1 MDMAT
6 KGPKRIKAHCPQC
19 GPDRWADIKARYRV
33 HDDHGDSGLWTDTTY
48 YILQCPAC
56 EIVYFLSDSVFSED
70 SVSVYDPHTGEEEED
85 YKHTLQQWPSPS
97 QRDRPKWL
105 EEIWVHDS
113 QLHKLLIDT
122 YKALDNDL
130 GIFAAIGI
138 RTVFDR
144 ASEILGIDPAKRF
157 DEKLHEL
164 FDQGGIGRDELR
176 MLDALTDA
184 GSAAAHRGWA
194 PTPEQ
199 LDVMMASI
207 EGFVYRTFILG
218 DQAKRLKA
226 AVPPK
231 PLREKKP
238 KMPKPPPEPAAT

>member
-1 MDMAT
+1 MTT
-6 KGPKRIKAHCPQC
+6 KGPKRIKARCPQC
-19 GPDRWADIKARYRV
+19 GPDRWADIKARYHV
-33 HDDHGDSGLWTDTTY
+33 HDDHGDSGLWTDTKY

-56 EIVYFLSDSVFSED
+56 ETVYFLSDSVFSED

-85 YKHTLQQWPSPS
+85 YKPTLQQWPSPS

-105 EEIWVHDS
+105 EEIWVYDN
-113 QLHKLLIDT
+113 QLHRLLIDT

-130 GIFAAIGI
+130 RIFAAIGI
-138 RTVFDR
+138 RTTFDR
-144 ASEILGIDPAKRF
+144 ASEFLGIDSAKRF
-157 DEKLHEL
+157 DEKLFDL
-164 FDQGGIGRDELR
+164 FDQGRIGRDEFR

-184 GSAAAHRGWA
+184 GNAAAHRGWA

-207 EGFVYRTFILG
+207 EGFIYRTFILR
-218 DQAKRLKA
+218 DQAKELKE

-231 PLREKKP
+231 PSRAKKP
-238 KMPKPPPEPAAT
+238 KTLEPPPEPASA

>member
-48 YILQCPAC
+48 YILQRPAC
-56 EIVYFLSDSVFSED
+56 ETVYFLSDSVFSED

-85 YKHTLQQWPSPS
+85 YKPTLQQWPSPS

-164 FDQGGIGRDELR
+164 FDQGRIGRDELR
-176 MLDALTDA
+176 MLGL
-184 GSAAAHRGWA
+184 
-194 PTPEQ
+194 Q
-199 LDVMMASI
+199 
-207 EGFVYRTFILG
+207 
-218 DQAKRLKA
+218 A
-226 AVPPK
+226 AVISAMEAVEELRAQDASNADEWQGWK
-231 PLREKKP
+231 LEIVDAAGRAVQSIPLDSS
-238 KMPKPPPEPAAT
+238 TSH